1 MVSATDWQTR
11 VEAYAFLGN
20 SLLAPMTQTSD
31 AGCDPAFWEAFPDF
45 GNAEVARAAAEL
57 AAWARQQAESGIARE
72 KLVERVSV
80 EYTRLFVGPPS
91 PAAPPWETMNRREG
105 ATVGFGEPTF
115 QMRAL
120 LREAGLELS
129 NENRQYEDHLGIELL
144 YASELCRRA
153 AQADAG
159 SCDARE
165 SEGGA
170 GGAGATGGAGTPA
183 GSCDEGAEA
192 PSALSQFLD
201 DHPRGWIDAFAR
213 RVEDA
218 APDGYFVRLV
228 ALARAVCN
236 LP

>member
-1 MVSATDWQTR
+1 MVSANDWQMR
-11 VEAYAFLGN
+11 AEAYAFLGN

-31 AGCDPAFWEAFPDF
+31 VGCDPAFWEAFPDF

-57 AAWARQQAESGIARE
+57 AAWARQQAESDIARE

-80 EYTRLFVGPPS
+80 EYTHLFVGPPS

-129 NENRQYEDHLGIELL
+129 GENRQYEDHLGIELL

-153 AQADAG
+153 GEDADADDG
-159 SCDARE
+159 GTDAE
-165 SEGGA
+165 ID
-170 GGAGATGGAGTPA
+170 AGADGKIDANTPSDLA
-183 GSCDEGAEA
+183 R
-192 PSALSQFLD
+192 FLD
-201 DHPRGWIDAFAR
+201 EHPRGWIDAFAR

-218 APDGYFVRLV
+218 APDGYFARFV
-228 ALARAVCN
+228 ALVRAVCN